1 MFNNYYKVEEV
12 MKLYSIMIA
21 EDNYRQRENLKKMIL
36 SMDDSI
42 KIYEADSEE
51 KVLNVI
57 NDNHIDMFLI
67 DIQLKGSS
75 GLELALKIRK
85 IFEYKFSLI
94 VFVTTHIEYITQAFK
109 ETHCYDYL
117 LKPYNRRDIESTIN
131 NMKLYENS
139 RLKNEN
145 NIEENNKRKII
156 LALKGS
162 IYVEIDVDNI
172 IFIEVS
178 GRQCEVNTVN
188 GIYIAN
194 NISLKKVMKMINDK
208 NIVQSHRAFAV
219 NIKYITRIEKIDVK
233 LSNIYFINTNK
244 SALLGYK
251 FKTSILNEFEKD
263 KILIC

>member
-1 MFNNYYKVEEV
+1 

-21 EDNYRQRENLKKMIL
+21 EDDYRQRENLKKMIL
-36 SMDDSI
+36 SIDNSI

-51 KVLNVI
+51 KVLKII
-57 NDNHIDMFLI
+57 NDNYINMFLI
-67 DIQLKGSS
+67 DIQLKESS

-85 IFEYKFSLI
+85 ISEYKFSLI
-94 VFVTTHIEYITQAFK
+94 VFVTTHMEYITQAFK

-117 LKPYNRRDIESTIN
+117 LKPYNKSDIESTIN

-139 RLKNEN
+139 RFIKEN
-145 NIEENNKRKII
+145 KIEESNERKII
-156 LALKGS
+156 LTLKGS
-162 IYVEIDVDNI
+162 IYVEIDVNNI

-188 GIYIAN
+188 GTYTAN
-194 NISLKKVMKMINDK
+194 NISLKKIMKMINDR

-219 NIKYITRIEKIDVK
+219 NIKYITKIEKIDVK
-233 LSNIYFINTNK
+233 LSTIYFINTNK